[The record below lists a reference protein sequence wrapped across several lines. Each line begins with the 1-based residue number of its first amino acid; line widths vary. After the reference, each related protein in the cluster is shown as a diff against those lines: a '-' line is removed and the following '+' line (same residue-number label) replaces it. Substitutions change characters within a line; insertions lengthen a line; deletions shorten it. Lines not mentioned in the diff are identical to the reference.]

1 MHSIQIPTYN
11 DLQHILMYSSPHLT
25 PGVVSVLDHNGITPS
40 LLEEINQESDDS
52 LLQDSIFDELGEV

>member
-25 PGVVSVLDHNGITPS
+25 PGVVSVLDHGITPS